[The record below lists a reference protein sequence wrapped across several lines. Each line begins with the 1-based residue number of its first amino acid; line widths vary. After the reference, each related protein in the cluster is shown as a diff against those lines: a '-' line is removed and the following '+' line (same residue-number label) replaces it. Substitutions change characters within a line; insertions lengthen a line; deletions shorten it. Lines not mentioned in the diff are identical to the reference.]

1 MEPSTVI
8 TQATHPRDPWSTVDP
23 LRGDVDLHGR
33 YDGPVPQS
41 RSKNWVNGV
50 VPLCRRLVSD
60 YLTPSVPRNPKKS
73 KVAFTGDPFHTY
85 AHAHIFGL
93 AGRVVGQ
100 TWTPRKRRTDLTVK
114 TVETV
119 VNGKKYR
126 WQDHSGPHPFGPSFV
141 PETSLRHR
149 TPGRPNPTPRTY
161 PSSGG
166 ETGRVSSH
174 SRNDTRDWWKCR
186 VLRTP

>member
-119 VNGKKYR
+119 VNEWKEVPVARPQWTTPFRSIVRARNKSPPPDPRSTQSDTQNLPVLGR
-126 WQDHSGPHPFGPSFV
+126 RDRTGVVALEERHP
-141 PETSLRHR
+141 
-149 TPGRPNPTPRTY
+149 
-161 PSSGG
+161 
-166 ETGRVSSH
+166 
-174 SRNDTRDWWKCR
+174 
-186 VLRTP
+186 